1 MNYFKKILRFAKPY
15 KRYAILNAISNVFY
29 ALFSTLSF
37 VAFIPMLN
45 ILFKQENAIVAK
57 PIYDATEGLSGYKD
71 YLEQSLNFFINQ
83 QMEQN
88 GGEIVALGYVCG
100 AMIIL
105 FLLKNIANYAALFFI
120 TFLRNGVIKDIRN
133 ALYDKLVTLPIS
145 YFTEKRKGDVIARM
159 TSDVQEVEW
168 SFLMVLELIIRDPL
182 TIIFTLAA
190 MIMISAKLTLFIFI
204 FLPLVGLLIA
214 FIGKKLRADSDV
226 VQKENGFFLS
236 LIEES
241 LTGLRVIKGFTAEKE
256 FTGKFENSTNKLFRT
271 MNSLMNKKNLAS
283 PTSEFMGITVIVV
296 ILWYG
301 GNMVLAPAA
310 GITPM
315 SGGAFIGFM
324 ALAYNILTPA
334 KSISNA
340 IYGIKKGDASARRVL
355 EVLET
360 ENPIIDKE
368 NALVKTNFDSE
379 IVFDNIS
386 FKYQDEYVLKN
397 FSLTIP
403 KGKTV
408 ALVGQSGSG
417 KSTLANLITRFY
429 DVNEGA
435 IYIDGVNIK
444 DITKDSLRKLM
455 GIVTQDSILFND
467 SVANNIALGT
477 ENTTEEA
484 IINAAKIAN
493 AHEFVK
499 ELKEQYNSNIGD
511 SGNMLSGGQK
521 QRLSIARAVLK
532 NPPIM
537 ILDEATSA
545 LDTESEQL
553 VQLALEKMMQNR
565 TSLVIAHRLS
575 TIQKADTIVVLR
587 KGKIIEQGKHEA
599 LLKEKGY
606 YFKLVTMQNLD

>member
-15 KRYAILNAISNVFY
+15 KKYAVLNIISNIFY

-37 VAFIPMLN
+37 VVFIPMLN
-45 ILFKQENAIVAK
+45 VLFEQTPPVEKEPV
-57 PIYDATEGLSGYKD
+57 YTGLSNLKIF
-71 YLEQSLNFFINQ
+71 LEDSLNFFLNNQ
-83 QMEQN
+83 VKLH
-88 GGEIVALGYVCG
+88 GDTAALSYICG
-100 AMIIL
+100 AMVVL
-105 FLLKNIANYAALFFI
+105 FFLKNIANYAALFFI

-133 ALYDKLVTLPIS
+133 AMYDKLVNLPIS
-145 YFTEKRKGDVIARM
+145 YFTEKRKGDVIAKM

-168 SFLMVLELIIRDPL
+168 SFLMVLELIVRDPL
-182 TIIFTLAA
+182 TIIFTLAF
-190 MIMISAKLTLFIFI
+190 MIAISAKLTLFMFI

-241 LTGLRVIKGFTAEKE
+241 LTGLRVIKGFTAEKQ
-256 FTGKFENSTNKLFRT
+256 FTSKFQGSTNKLFKT

-283 PTSEFMGITVIVV
+283 PTSEFMGITVIVA

-301 GNMVLAPAA
+301 GSIVLSQDKT
-310 GITPM
+310 IETM
-315 SGGAFIGFM
+315 SSGAFIGFM

-340 IYGIKKGDASARRVL
+340 IYGIKKGDASAKRVI

-360 ENPIIDKE
+360 ENPITDKKD
-368 NALVKTNFDSE
+368 AVIKTVFDSE

-444 DITKDSLRKLM
+444 EISKDSLRKLM

-467 SVANNIALGT
+467 TIANNISLGL
-477 ENTTEEA
+477 ENPQESK
-484 IINAAKIAN
+484 IIEAAKIAN
-493 AHEFVK
+493 AHEFIK
-499 ELKEQYNSNIGD
+499 DLPQQYNSKIGD

-537 ILDEATSA
+537 VLDEATSA

-553 VQLALEKMMQNR
+553 VQQALEKMMQNR

-587 KGKIIEQGKHEA
+587 KGVIIEQGKHQE
-599 LLKEKGY
+599 LLDKQGD
-606 YFKLVTMQNLD
+606 YFKLVSMQNLD

>member
-1 MNYFKKILRFAKPY
+1 MNYFKKILRFARPY
-15 KRYAILNAISNVFY
+15 KKYAILNAISNVFY

-45 ILFKQENAIVAK
+45 ILFKQTGEEITVK
-57 PIYDATEGLSGYKD
+57 PIYDNATGISGYKEH
-71 YLEQSLNFFINQ
+71 LEQSLNFFLNHQIELN
-83 QMEQN
+83 
-88 GGEIVALGYVCG
+88 GEIAALGYICG
-100 AMIIL
+100 AMILL

-120 TFLRNGVIKDIRN
+120 TFLRNGIIKDIRN
-133 ALYDKLVTLPIS
+133 ALYNKLVTLPIS

-182 TIIFTLAA
+182 TIIFTLIA
-190 MIMISAKLTLFIFI
+190 MISISAKLTLFIFI
-204 FLPLVGLLIA
+204 FLPLAGLIIG
-214 FIGKKLRADSDV
+214 FIGKRLKADSDV
-226 VQKENGFFLS
+226 AQKENGFFLS
-236 LIEES
+236 LIEET
-241 LTGLRVIKGFTAEKE
+241 LTGLRVIKGFTAEKQ
-256 FTGKFENSTNKLFRT
+256 FTGKFQNSTNKLFRT

-283 PTSEFMGITVIVV
+283 PTSEFLGVSVIVI

-301 GNMVLAPAA
+301 GKMVL
-310 GITPM
+310 IDETI

-340 IYGIKKGDASARRVL
+340 IYGIRKGDASAQRVL
-355 EVLET
+355 EILET
-360 ENPIIDKE
+360 ENTISDIE
-368 NALVKTNFDSE
+368 STQIKTTFDSE

-386 FKYQDEYVLKN
+386 FKYKDEYVLKD

-429 DVNEGA
+429 DVNSGA

-467 SVANNIALGT
+467 SVANNIALGSEEAT
-477 ENTTEEA
+477 ENK
-484 IINAAKIAN
+484 IIEAAKIAN
-493 AHEFVK
+493 AHEFIK
-499 ELKEQYNSNIGD
+499 DLPNKYNSNIGD
-511 SGNMLSGGQK
+511 SGNMLSGEQK

-537 ILDEATSA
+537 VLDEATSA

-553 VQLALEKMMQNR
+553 VQQALEKMMKNR

-575 TIQKADTIVVLR
+575 TIQKADSIVVLR
-587 KGKIIEQGKHEA
+587 KGVIIEQGKHDDLMDA
-599 LLKEKGY
+599 KGD
-606 YFKLVTMQNLD
+606 YFKLVTMQNLS

>member
-1 MNYFKKILRFAKPY
+1 
-15 KRYAILNAISNVFY
+15 
-29 ALFSTLSF
+29 
-37 VAFIPMLN
+37 
-45 ILFKQENAIVAK
+45 
-57 PIYDATEGLSGYKD
+57 
-71 YLEQSLNFFINQ
+71 
-83 QMEQN
+83 
-88 GGEIVALGYVCG
+88 
-100 AMIIL
+100 
-105 FLLKNIANYAALFFI
+105 
-120 TFLRNGVIKDIRN
+120 
-133 ALYDKLVTLPIS
+133 
-145 YFTEKRKGDVIARM
+145 
-159 TSDVQEVEW
+159 
-168 SFLMVLELIIRDPL
+168 MV
-182 TIIFTLAA
+182 
-190 MIMISAKLTLFIFI
+190 MISAKLTLFIFI
-204 FLPLVGLLIA
+204 FLPLMGLLIA

-241 LTGLRVIKGFTAEKE
+241 LTGLRVIKGFTAEKH
-256 FTGKFENSTNKLFRT
+256 FTSKFQTSTNKLFRT

-283 PTSEFMGITVIVV
+283 PTSEFMGITVIVI

-301 GNMVLAPAA
+301 GNMVL
-310 GITPM
+310 GENSEMT
-315 SGGAFIGFM
+315 GGAFIGFM

-340 IYGIKKGDASARRVL
+340 IYGIRKGDASASRVL

-360 ENPIIDKE
+360 NTPIIDKE
-368 NALVKTNFDSE
+368 NALTKTSFDSE
-379 IVFDNIS
+379 IKFDNIS

-435 IYIDGVNIK
+435 IYIDGINIK
-444 DITKDSLRKLM
+444 DISKESLRKLM

-467 SVANNIALGT
+467 SIANNISLGT
-477 ENTTEEA
+477 ENPSKEM
-484 IINAAKIAN
+484 IVDAAKIAN
-493 AHEFVK
+493 AHEFIK
-499 ELKEQYNSNIGD
+499 ELPTQYEANIGD
-511 SGNMLSGGQK
+511 SGNLLSGGQK

-537 ILDEATSA
+537 VLDEATSA

-587 KGKIIEQGKHEA
+587 KGEIIEQGKHQE
-599 LLKEKGY
+599 LLDNQAD
-606 YFKLVTMQNLD
+606 YFKLVSMQNLD

>member
-1 MNYFKKILRFAKPY
+1 MNYFKKILRFAYPY
-15 KRYAILNAISNVFY
+15 KKYAILNGISNIFY

-37 VAFIPMLN
+37 IAFIPMLDV
-45 ILFKQENAIVAK
+45 LFKKTVPVNIK
-57 PIYDATEGLSGYKD
+57 PTYTGIGDIKE
-71 YLEQSLNFFINQ
+71 YLEQSLNYFLTSQINQ
-83 QMEQN
+83 N
-88 GGEIVALGYVCG
+88 GEIAALGYICA
-100 AMIIL
+100 AMILL
-105 FLLKNIANYAALFFI
+105 FFLKNIANYAALFFI

-182 TIIFTLAA
+182 TIIFTLTA
-190 MIMISAKLTLFIFI
+190 MIVISAKLTLFIFI

-256 FTGKFENSTNKLFRT
+256 FTNKFQKSTNKLFTT

-301 GNMVLAPAA
+301 GNMVL
-310 GITPM
+310 GQNSEMT
-315 SGGAFIGFM
+315 GGAFIGFM

-340 IYGIKKGDASARRVL
+340 IYGIRKGDASARRVL

-360 ENPIIDKE
+360 ENTIVDKE
-368 NALVKTNFDSE
+368 KAITKTSFDSE

-386 FKYQDEYVLKN
+386 FKYQDEYVLKD

-429 DVNEGA
+429 DVNKGA

-477 ENTTEEA
+477 ENKTEEA
-484 IINAAKIAN
+484 IIEAAKIAN

-499 ELKEQYNSNIGD
+499 ELPKQYNSNIGD

-537 ILDEATSA
+537 VLDEATSA

-587 KGKIIEQGKHEA
+587 KGTIIEQGKHDD
-599 LLKEKGY
+599 LLKLKGE

>member
-1 MNYFKKILRFAKPY
+1 MNYFKQILRFAKPY
-15 KRYAILNAISNVFY
+15 KKYAILNAISNVFY

-37 VAFIPMLN
+37 IAFIPMLDV
-45 ILFKQENAIVAK
+45 LFKKTVPVYTK
-57 PIYDATEGLSGYKD
+57 PVYTGIGNIKEYLDHTLSYF
-71 YLEQSLNFFINQ
+71 LTSQINQ
-83 QMEQN
+83 N
-88 GGEIVALGYVCG
+88 GEIAALGYICG
-100 AMIIL
+100 AMILL
-105 FLLKNIANYAALFFI
+105 FFLKNIANYAALFFI

-133 ALYDKLVTLPIS
+133 ALYNKLVTLPIS

-182 TIIFTLAA
+182 TIIFTLTA

-214 FIGKKLRADSDV
+214 FIGKKLRADSDI

-236 LIEES
+236 LIEET
-241 LTGLRVIKGFTAEKE
+241 LTGLRVIKGFTAENE
-256 FTGKFENSTNKLFRT
+256 FTGKFQKSTNKLFIT

-301 GNMVLAPAA
+301 GNMVL
-310 GITPM
+310 GDNSEIT
-315 SGGAFIGFM
+315 GGAFIGFM

-340 IYGIKKGDASARRVL
+340 IYGIRKGDASARRVL
-355 EVLET
+355 EILET
-360 ENPIIDKE
+360 ESSIIDKK
-368 NALVKTNFDSE
+368 NAITKTSFDSE

-386 FKYQDEYVLKN
+386 FKYQDEYVLKD

-429 DVNEGA
+429 DVNKGE
-435 IYIDGVNIK
+435 IFIDGINIK

-477 ENTTEEA
+477 ENATQESILE
-484 IINAAKIAN
+484 AAKIAN
-493 AHEFVK
+493 AHEFIK
-499 ELKEQYNSNIGD
+499 DLPNQYDSNIGD

-537 ILDEATSA
+537 VLDEATSA

-553 VQLALEKMMQNR
+553 VQVALEKMMQNR

-575 TIQKADTIVVLR
+575 TIQKADTIVVLK
-587 KGKIIEQGKHEA
+587 KGKIIEQGKHEE
-599 LLKEKGY
+599 LLNANGD

>member
-45 ILFKQENAIVAK
+45 ILFKQENAVVTK
-57 PIYDATEGLSGYKD
+57 PIYDDAEGLSGYKD

-105 FLLKNIANYAALFFI
+105 FLLKNISNYAALFFI

-214 FIGKKLRADSDV
+214 FIGKKLRADSDI

-256 FTGKFENSTNKLFRT
+256 FTGKFQTSTNKLFRT

-301 GNMVLAPAA
+301 GNMVLAPAI
-310 GITPM
+310 GTEPM

-360 ENPIIDKE
+360 ENPISDIP
-368 NALVKTNFDSE
+368 NATVKTTFESE

-435 IYIDGVNIK
+435 IYIDGINIK
-444 DITKDSLRKLM
+444 DISKDSLRKLM

-467 SVANNIALGT
+467 TVANNIALGT

-484 IINAAKIAN
+484 VIDAAKIAN

-499 ELKEQYNSNIGD
+499 ELKGQYNSNIGD

-537 ILDEATSA
+537 VLDEATSA

-553 VQLALEKMMQNR
+553 VQIALEKMMQNR

-587 KGKIIEQGKHEA
+587 KGEIIEQGKHEE
-599 LLKEKGY
+599 LLKAKGG

>member
-1 MNYFKKILRFAKPY
+1 MNYFKKILRFAYPY
-15 KRYAILNAISNVFY
+15 KKYAILNGISNIFY

-37 VAFIPMLN
+37 IAFIPMLDV
-45 ILFKQENAIVAK
+45 LFKKTVPVNIK
-57 PIYDATEGLSGYKD
+57 PTYTGIGDIKE
-71 YLEQSLNFFINQ
+71 YLEQSLNYFLTSQINQ
-83 QMEQN
+83 N
-88 GGEIVALGYVCG
+88 GEIAALGYICA
-100 AMIIL
+100 AMILL
-105 FLLKNIANYAALFFI
+105 FFLKNIANYAALFFI

-182 TIIFTLAA
+182 TIIFTLTA
-190 MIMISAKLTLFIFI
+190 MIVISAKLTLFIFI

-256 FTGKFENSTNKLFRT
+256 FTNKFQKSTNKLFTT

-301 GNMVLAPAA
+301 GNMVL
-310 GITPM
+310 GQNSEMT
-315 SGGAFIGFM
+315 GGAFIGFM

-340 IYGIKKGDASARRVL
+340 IYGIRKGDASARRVL

-360 ENPIIDKE
+360 ENTIVDKE
-368 NALVKTNFDSE
+368 KAITKTSFDSE

-386 FKYQDEYVLKN
+386 FKYQDEYVLKD

-408 ALVGQSGSG
+408 ALVGQS
-417 KSTLANLITRFY
+417 
-429 DVNEGA
+429 
-435 IYIDGVNIK
+435 
-444 DITKDSLRKLM
+444 
-455 GIVTQDSILFND
+455 
-467 SVANNIALGT
+467 
-477 ENTTEEA
+477 
-484 IINAAKIAN
+484 
-493 AHEFVK
+493 
-499 ELKEQYNSNIGD
+499 
-511 SGNMLSGGQK
+511 
-521 QRLSIARAVLK
+521 
-532 NPPIM
+532 
-537 ILDEATSA
+537 
-545 LDTESEQL
+545 
-553 VQLALEKMMQNR
+553 
-565 TSLVIAHRLS
+565 
-575 TIQKADTIVVLR
+575 
-587 KGKIIEQGKHEA
+587 
-599 LLKEKGY
+599 
-606 YFKLVTMQNLD
+606 